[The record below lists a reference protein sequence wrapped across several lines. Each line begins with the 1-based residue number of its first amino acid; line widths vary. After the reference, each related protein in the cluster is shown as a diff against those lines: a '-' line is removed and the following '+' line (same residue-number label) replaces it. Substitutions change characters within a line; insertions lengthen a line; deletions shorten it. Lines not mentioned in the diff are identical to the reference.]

1 MDEGVTVRGEGAD
14 LRWGDLLRSGLDAH
28 LDGRALSAAVEL
40 LEGDGA
46 ADEGEL
52 LLTGSELFCDAGA
65 VRFGGWSGVGAGDGD
80 GRRVSF
86 GISGTGSHMI
96 LSIKFYSNS

>member
-1 MDEGVTVRGEGAD
+1 MVDEGVTVRGEGAD

-65 VRFGGWSGVGAGDGD
+65 VRFGGWSGGGAGDGEACFLRYQWHRITYD
-80 GRRVSF
+80 PLNQ
-86 GISGTGSHMI
+86 I
-96 LSIKFYSNS
+96 LQ